1 MKVHVTL
8 DLAVARDP
16 VSRQAALGRVLAA
29 GRMTLGNPGR
39 FERYGIVTGEMDPAH
54 LERVR
59 AVAGVLAAELD
70 EQALSNAQAL
80 SVDSGH
86 ARLICSA
93 AGGVG
98 DKRPGTCRAVAVF
111 L

>member
-8 DLAVARDP
+8 DQAVARDP
-16 VSRQAALGRVLAA
+16 VARQAALGRVLAA
-29 GRMTLGNPGR
+29 GRMTLGNPLR
-39 FERYGIVTGEMDPAH
+39 FERYGIVTGDMDPAH